1 MRDLIR
7 LITKNSDD
15 YDKKY
20 MKVKFNLNDKLPLDK
35 IIEIPNMILVVK
47 AVFHENNKYYQQ
59 VFSDEYLYK
68 L

>member
-35 IIEIPNMILVVK
+35 IIEIPNMILVVN